1 MGVSVQEIYKT
12 ALAIMDESDSADYRA
27 RVPGLVNTLLGR
39 CWMVS
44 EEHEFGGH
52 SMWTP
57 VEAMEDEVAGIDRS
71 LALSAMPYGL
81 AAQLYLQEDPKSAE
95 SWWDIFQENLATFR
109 RNRPA
114 DLEKIKDVYG
124 GIEYSGFGRW

>member
-1 MGVSVQEIYKT
+1 MGVSVQEIYQA
-12 ALAIMDESDSADYRA
+12 ALAIMDEKDSAGYRA
-27 RVPGLVNTLLGR
+27 RVPGLVNTLMGR

-57 VEAMEDEVAGIDRS
+57 VEKMEDEVAGIDRS

-81 AAQLYLQEDPKSAE
+81 AAQLYLQEDPKSAG
-95 SWWDIFQENLATFR
+95 SWWDIFQENLETFR

-114 DLEKIKDVYG
+114 APETIRDVYG
-124 GIEYSGFGRW
+124 GIEYGSFGRW